1 MGATYTRQSSYSDG
15 DTIQAAD
22 TNNEFNQILAA
33 FASGTGHTHDGT
45 TAEGGP
51 ITKLLGTSI
60 TIGDATSGTDIT
72 VTFDGETSDGVITW
86 MEDEDQFKFSD
97 DIMIV
102 DDEQLIFGTDSNV
115 AISYDETTTDSLKIA
130 ATEGAGLAITLMADE
145 GDDAGDE
152 WKLNIAD
159 GGTLTLGND
168 INSAGTYVTHL
179 TIAPNATV
187 ASSTLTYAGNLT
199 VGGNLSV
206 SGTTPAASS
215 VAADDISTG
224 DAAVNIL
231 TSSGN
236 VLVDSQAGATTV
248 DGHTGVTLQSTNS
261 GDITLDSVADIVLDA
276 GGADITLK
284 DDGTT
289 FGALVNSSGELVIK
303 SGSTPTTALTFA
315 GDDATFADNVSL
327 ASDSAVLK
335 FGGDSDVTVTHV
347 ADTGLT
353 IKQVTDADD
362 KPMVLTLQTGET
374 DIAAND
380 VLGRIDFQAPDETT
394 GTDAILVAAGIAA
407 ISEGDFSSSS
417 NATKLSFR
425 TAASE
430 AAAEKMSLSS
440 GGNLTISGDL
450 TVTGDDIF
458 LNTNTDTAIMVAD
471 GTNYNPVVPSGDVT
485 LTNAGVFGIASDVIV
500 NADINSSAAIAD
512 SKLAPISPADKVSA
526 AAIQIDGATDGT
538 GITIAAGD
546 KLLVDDGGTTKYVEA
561 SQLNTYV
568 SAEAS
573 AIAADNIT
581 TGDGAVSLETSS
593 GNVLV
598 DSQAGT
604 ATVDGHT
611 GVTIQSSNSGDITL
625 DSVADIN
632 LDAGGA
638 DIVFKDDGTTFGSIT
653 NSGGEVVIKSG
664 STPTTALTFAGNDVN
679 FADNVQLDSDAAEL
693 LFGDDGEIKLIHNA
707 DAGLL
712 LKHTATG
719 DGTPVSLTLQTGET
733 ALTVGEPLGT
743 INFQAPD
750 EAGGTDAI
758 LISAAIEA
766 VAEDTF
772 AADNN
777 ATKLSFKTGASE
789 AAAEKMSISSV
800 GNVTMKNTATGD
812 DTPITLTLQ
821 SGETDIAINDVIG
834 KIDFQA
840 PDESTGTDAI
850 LVAAGIEAVSEGDF
864 SSSNNATKLSFKTG
878 ASEAAAEKMS
888 LSSAGLLTIA
898 DDFMLKDGGTIG
910 VASANDAMTISSA
923 GIVTFKDD
931 ILIKDGGTIGVASS
945 TDAMT
950 VASTGI
956 VTFVDDI
963 LIKDGGTIGVASTA
977 DALTLSSAGLLTV
990 KDDLVI
996 KSGGTIGG
1004 GGDTDLLTLGSAI
1017 LTVAGEISVTT
1028 LDIGG
1033 TDVGSTAA
1041 ELNLLDGSAKS
1052 TSSITIADDDAI
1064 IVIDGTTTK
1073 QIPASD
1079 MKTYAGGVST
1089 ADATAL
1095 AVALG

>member
-1 MGATYTRQSSYSDG
+1 MGATYTRQSSTEIVDG
-15 DTIQAAD
+15 EVINAAD
-22 TNNEFNQILAA
+22 FNNEFAALVTA
-33 FASGTGHTHDGT
+33 FAASTGHSHDGT
-45 TAEGGP
+45 AAEGGNV
-51 ITKLLGTSI
+51 TKLLGTSI
-60 TIGDATSGTDIT
+60 TIGDATAGTDIT
-72 VTFDGETSDGVITW
+72 VTFDGETSDGVLTW

-102 DDEQLIFGTDSNV
+102 DDEQLIFGSDSNV

-179 TIAPNATV
+179 TLTPNATV
-187 ASSTLTYAGNLT
+187 ANSTLAVAGNLT
-199 VGGNLSV
+199 VANDL
-206 SGTTPAASS
+206 TIT
-215 VAADDISTG
+215 DD
-224 DAAVNIL
+224 
-231 TSSGN
+231 
-236 VLVDSQAGATTV
+236 VL
-248 DGHTGVTLQSTNS
+248 
-261 GDITLDSVADIVLDA
+261 LD
-276 GGADITLK
+276 
-284 DDGTT
+284 
-289 FGALVNSSGELVIK
+289 
-303 SGSTPTTALTFA
+303 
-315 GDDATFADNVSL
+315 
-327 ASDSAVLK
+327 SDSAVLK
-335 FGGDSDVTVTHV
+335 FGDDQEVTVTHV
-347 ADTGLT
+347 ADTGLNFKHT
-353 IKQVTDADD
+353 ATGDD
-362 KPMVLTLQTGET
+362 KPIVLTLQTGET
-374 DIAAND
+374 DIAADD
-380 VLGRIDFQAPDETT
+380 VIGRIDFQAPDETT

-407 ISEGDFSSSS
+407 VSEGDFSSSN

-430 AAAEKMSLSS
+430 AASEKMSLSS

-450 TVTGDDIF
+450 TVSGDDIT
-458 LNTNTDTAIMVAD
+458 LGTNTDTAIMVAD

-485 LTNAGVFGIASDVIV
+485 LTNAGVFGIASGVIV
-500 NADINSSAAIAD
+500 NADINASAAIAD
-512 SKLAPISPADKVSA
+512 SKLATISTTDKVSG

-538 GITIAAGD
+538 SITIAAGD
-546 KLLVDDGGTTKYVEA
+546 KLLIDDGGTTKYVEA

-568 SAEAS
+568 SAESS

-664 STPTTALTFAGNDVN
+664 STPTTALTFAGDDAN

-693 LFGDDGEIKLIHNA
+693 LFGDDGEVKLIHNHN
-707 DAGLL
+707 AGLL

-719 DGTPVSLTLQTGET
+719 DGTPVSLTLQTGEE

-750 EAGGTDAI
+750 ESGGTDAI

-812 DTPITLTLQ
+812 DTPMTLTLQ
-821 SGETDIAINDVIG
+821 TGETDIAANDVIG

-840 PDESTGTDAI
+840 PDEGTGTDAI

-864 SSSNNATKLSFKTG
+864 AADNNATKLSFKTG

-888 LSSAGLLTIA
+888 LSSAGLLT
-898 DDFMLKDGGTIG
+898 
-910 VASANDAMTISSA
+910 VS
-923 GIVTFKDD
+923 
-931 ILIKDGGTIGVASS
+931 
-945 TDAMT
+945 
-950 VASTGI
+950 
-956 VTFVDDI
+956 
-963 LIKDGGTIGVASTA
+963 
-977 DALTLSSAGLLTV
+977 
-990 KDDLVI
+990 DDLVI
-996 KSGGTIGG
+996 KAGGTIGG
-1004 GGDTDLLTLGSAI
+1004 AGDTDLLTLGSGI
-1017 LTVAGEISVTT
+1017 LTVAGEVQATT

-1033 TDVGSTAA
+1033 TNISSTAA

-1052 TSSITIADDDAI
+1052 TSSITVADTDAL

-1079 MKTYAGGVST
+1079 IKTYVGGVSE
-1089 ADATAL
+1089 ADVVAL
-1095 AVALG
+1095 AIALG

>member
-1 MGATYTRQSSYSDG
+1 
-15 DTIQAAD
+15 
-22 TNNEFNQILAA
+22 
-33 FASGTGHTHDGT
+33 
-45 TAEGGP
+45 
-51 ITKLLGTSI
+51 
-60 TIGDATSGTDIT
+60 
-72 VTFDGETSDGVITW
+72 

-102 DDEQLIFGTDSNV
+102 DDEQLIFGSDSNV

-179 TIAPNATV
+179 TVTPNATV
-187 ASSTLTYAGNLT
+187 ANSTMAVAGNLT
-199 VGGNLSV
+199 VGNDL
-206 SGTTPAASS
+206 TIT
-215 VAADDISTG
+215 DD
-224 DAAVNIL
+224 
-231 TSSGN
+231 
-236 VLVDSQAGATTV
+236 VL
-248 DGHTGVTLQSTNS
+248 
-261 GDITLDSVADIVLDA
+261 LD
-276 GGADITLK
+276 
-284 DDGTT
+284 
-289 FGALVNSSGELVIK
+289 
-303 SGSTPTTALTFA
+303 
-315 GDDATFADNVSL
+315 
-327 ASDSAVLK
+327 SDSAVLK
-335 FGGDSDVTVTHV
+335 FGDDQEVTVTHV
-347 ADTGLT
+347 ADTGLNFKHT
-353 IKQVTDADD
+353 ATGDD
-362 KPMVLTLQTGET
+362 KPIVLTLQTGET

-380 VLGRIDFQAPDETT
+380 VIGRIDFQAPDETT

-407 ISEGDFSSSS
+407 VSEGDFSSSN

-430 AAAEKMSLSS
+430 AASEKMSLSS
-440 GGNLTISGDL
+440 AGNLTISGDL
-450 TVTGDDIF
+450 TVSGDDIT
-458 LNTNTDTAIMVAD
+458 LGTNTDTAIMVAD

-485 LTNAGVFGIASDVIV
+485 LTNAGVFGIASNVIV

-512 SKLAPISPADKVSA
+512 SKLATISTTDKVSG

-538 GITIAAGD
+538 SITIAAGD
-546 KLLVDDGGTTKYVEA
+546 KLLIDDGGTTKYVEA

-664 STPTTALTFAGNDVN
+664 STPTTALTFAGDDAN

-693 LFGDDGEIKLIHNA
+693 LFGDDGEVKLIHNHN
-707 DAGLL
+707 AGLL

-719 DGTPVSLTLQTGET
+719 DGTPVSLTLQTGEE

-750 EAGGTDAI
+750 ESGGTDAI

-812 DTPITLTLQ
+812 DTPMTLTLQ
-821 SGETDIAINDVIG
+821 TGETDIAANDVIG

-840 PDESTGTDAI
+840 PDEGTGTDAI

-864 SSSNNATKLSFKTG
+864 AADNNATKLSFKTG
-878 ASEAAAEKMS
+878 ASEAASEKMS
-888 LSSAGLLTIA
+888 LSSAGLLTVA
-898 DDFMLKDGGTIG
+898 DDIM
-910 VASANDAMTISSA
+910 
-923 GIVTFKDD
+923 
-931 ILIKDGGTIGVASS
+931 
-945 TDAMT
+945 
-950 VASTGI
+950 
-956 VTFVDDI
+956 
-963 LIKDGGTIGVASTA
+963 IKDGGTIGVASTN

-996 KSGGTIGG
+996 KAGGTIGG
-1004 GGDTDLLTLGSAI
+1004 SGDTDLLELGSAI
-1017 LTVAGEISVTT
+1017 LTVNGEVSMTT

-1033 TDVGSTAA
+1033 TNVGSTAG

-1052 TSSITIADDDAI
+1052 TSSITIADSDAF

-1079 MKTYAGGVST
+1079 IKTYAAGEDPV
-1089 ADATAL
+1089 AMAI
-1095 AVALG
+1095 ALG

>member
-1 MGATYTRQSSYSDG
+1 MCSSD
-15 DTIQAAD
+15 
-22 TNNEFNQILAA
+22 L
-33 FASGTGHTHDGT
+33 
-45 TAEGGP
+45 
-51 ITKLLGTSI
+51 
-60 TIGDATSGTDIT
+60 
-72 VTFDGETSDGVITW
+72 
-86 MEDEDQFKFSD
+86 
-97 DIMIV
+97 
-102 DDEQLIFGTDSNV
+102 
-115 AISYDETTTDSLKIA
+115 
-130 ATEGAGLAITLMADE
+130 
-145 GDDAGDE
+145 
-152 WKLNIAD
+152 
-159 GGTLTLGND
+159 
-168 INSAGTYVTHL
+168 
-179 TIAPNATV
+179 
-187 ASSTLTYAGNLT
+187 
-199 VGGNLSV
+199 
-206 SGTTPAASS
+206 ASS

-224 DAAVNIL
+224 DGAINL
-231 TSSGN
+231 QTSSGN

-248 DGHTGVTLQSTNS
+248 DGHTGVTVQSTNS

-303 SGSTPTTALTFA
+303 SGSTPTTSLTFA
-315 GDDATFADNVSL
+315 GDDATFADNL
-327 ASDSAVLK
+327 TLGSDSSVLA
-335 FGGDSDVTVTHV
+335 FGSDSEITVTHV
-347 ADTGLT
+347 ADTGLNFKHT
-353 IKQVTDADD
+353 ATGDD
-362 KPMVLTLQTGET
+362 KPIVLTLQTGET

-380 VLGRIDFQAPDETT
+380 VIGRIDFQAPDEST

-407 ISEGDFSSSS
+407 VSEGDFSSSS

-430 AAAEKMSLSS
+430 AASEKMSLSS
-440 GGNLTISGDL
+440 AGNLTISGDL
-450 TVTGDDIF
+450 TVSGDDIT
-458 LNTNTDTAIMVAD
+458 LGTNTDTAIMVAD

-485 LTNAGVFGIASDVIV
+485 LTNAGVFGIASGVIV
-500 NADINSSAAIAD
+500 NADINASAAIAD
-512 SKLAPISPADKVSA
+512 SKLDTISTTDKVSG
-526 AAIQIDGATDGT
+526 AAIQIDGAADGT

-561 SQLNTYV
+561 SQLNTYI

-664 STPTTALTFAGNDVN
+664 STPTTALTFAGDDAN
-679 FADNVQLDSDAAEL
+679 FADNVQLDSDSAEL

-707 DAGLL
+707 DKGLI
-712 LKHTATG
+712 LKHTATA
-719 DGTPVSLTLQTGET
+719 DDKPVSLTLQTGET
-733 ALTVGEPLGT
+733 
-743 INFQAPD
+743 
-750 EAGGTDAI
+750 
-758 LISAAIEA
+758 
-766 VAEDTF
+766 
-772 AADNN
+772 
-777 ATKLSFKTGASE
+777 
-789 AAAEKMSISSV
+789 
-800 GNVTMKNTATGD
+800 
-812 DTPITLTLQ
+812 
-821 SGETDIAINDVIG
+821 DIAANDVIG

-864 SSSNNATKLSFKTG
+864 AADNNATKLSFKTG
-878 ASEAAAEKMS
+878 ASEAASEKMS

-898 DDFMLKDGGTIG
+898 DDLM
-910 VASANDAMTISSA
+910 
-923 GIVTFKDD
+923 
-931 ILIKDGGTIGVASS
+931 
-945 TDAMT
+945 
-950 VASTGI
+950 
-956 VTFVDDI
+956 
-963 LIKDGGTIGVASTA
+963 IKDGGTIGVASTN
-977 DALTLSSAGLLTV
+977 DALTISSAGLLTV

-996 KSGGTIGG
+996 KAGGTIGG
-1004 GGDTDLLTLGSAI
+1004 SGDTDLLELGSAI
-1017 LTVAGEISVTT
+1017 LTVNGEVSMTT

-1033 TDVGSTAA
+1033 TNVGSTAA

-1052 TSSITIADDDAI
+1052 TSSITIADSDAF

-1079 MKTYAGGVST
+1079 VKTYAAGEDPV
-1089 ADATAL
+1089 AMAI
-1095 AVALG
+1095 ALG

>member
-1 MGATYTRQSSYSDG
+1 MGATYTRQSGSEIVDGEVINASDF
-15 DTIQAAD
+15 
-22 TNNEFNQILAA
+22 NNEFNQLLA
-33 FASGTGHTHDGT
+33 FAASSTGHTHDGT

-60 TIGDATSGTDIT
+60 TIGDGSSGTDIT
-72 VTFDGETSDGVITW
+72 VTFDGETSDGVLTW

-97 DIMIV
+97 DIMII
-102 DDEQLIFGTDSNV
+102 DDEKLIFGSDSNIN
-115 AISYDETTTDSLKIA
+115 ISYDEATTDSLKIA

-152 WKLNIAD
+152 WKLNVAD
-159 GGTLTLGND
+159 GGTITFGND
-168 INSAGTYVTHL
+168 IASAGTYVTHL
-179 TIAPNATV
+179 TLTPNATV
-187 ASSTLTYAGNLT
+187 ANSTLAVAGNLT
-199 VGGNLSV
+199 VGNDL
-206 SGTTPAASS
+206 TIT
-215 VAADDISTG
+215 DD
-224 DAAVNIL
+224 
-231 TSSGN
+231 
-236 VLVDSQAGATTV
+236 VL
-248 DGHTGVTLQSTNS
+248 
-261 GDITLDSVADIVLDA
+261 LD
-276 GGADITLK
+276 
-284 DDGTT
+284 
-289 FGALVNSSGELVIK
+289 
-303 SGSTPTTALTFA
+303 
-315 GDDATFADNVSL
+315 
-327 ASDSAVLK
+327 SDSAVLK
-335 FGGDSDVTVTHV
+335 FGDDQEVTVTHV
-347 ADTGLT
+347 ADTGLNFKHT
-353 IKQVTDADD
+353 ATGDD
-362 KPMVLTLQTGET
+362 KPIVLTLQTGET

-380 VLGRIDFQAPDETT
+380 VIGRIDFQAPDETT

-407 ISEGDFSSSS
+407 VSEGDFSSSN

-430 AAAEKMSLSS
+430 AASEKMSLSS
-440 GGNLTISGDL
+440 AGNLTISGDL
-450 TVTGDDIF
+450 TVSGDDIT
-458 LNTNTDTAIMVAD
+458 LGTNTDTAIMVAD

-512 SKLAPISPADKVSA
+512 SKLATISTTDKVSG

-538 GITIAAGD
+538 SITIAAGD
-546 KLLVDDGGTTKYVEA
+546 KLLIDDGGTTKYVEA

-568 SAEAS
+568 SAESS

-581 TGDGAVSLETSS
+581 TGDGAISLETSS

-598 DSQAGT
+598 DSQAGST
-604 ATVDGHT
+604 TVDGHT

-638 DIVFKDDGTTFGSIT
+638 DIVLKDDGTTFGSIT

-664 STPTTALTFAGNDVN
+664 STPTTALTFAGDDAN
-679 FADNVQLDSDAAEL
+679 FADNVQLDSDSAEL

-758 LISAAIEA
+758 LVAAAIEA
-766 VAEDTF
+766 VAEGTF

-812 DTPITLTLQ
+812 DTPMTLTLQ
-821 SGETDIAINDVIG
+821 TGETDIAANDVIG

-840 PDESTGTDAI
+840 PDEGTGTDAI

-864 SSSNNATKLSFKTG
+864 AADNNATKLSFKTG
-878 ASEAAAEKMS
+878 ASEAASEKMS
-888 LSSAGLLTIA
+888 LSSAGLLTVA
-898 DDFMLKDGGTIG
+898 DDIM
-910 VASANDAMTISSA
+910 
-923 GIVTFKDD
+923 
-931 ILIKDGGTIGVASS
+931 
-945 TDAMT
+945 
-950 VASTGI
+950 
-956 VTFVDDI
+956 
-963 LIKDGGTIGVASTA
+963 IKDGGTIGVASTN

-996 KSGGTIGG
+996 KAGGTIGG
-1004 GGDTDLLTLGSAI
+1004 SGDTDLLELGSAI
-1017 LTVAGEISVTT
+1017 LTVNGEVSMTT

-1033 TDVGSTAA
+1033 TNVGSTAA

-1052 TSSITIADDDAI
+1052 TSSITIADSDAL

-1079 MKTYAGGVST
+1079 ISTYA
-1089 ADATAL
+1089 ALEATAL
-1095 AVALG
+1095 AIALG

>member
-60 TIGDATSGTDIT
+60 TIGDGSTGTDIT

-179 TIAPNATV
+179 TVTPNATV
-187 ASSTLTYAGNLT
+187 ANSTMAVAGNLT
-199 VGGNLSV
+199 VANDL
-206 SGTTPAASS
+206 TIT
-215 VAADDISTG
+215 DD
-224 DAAVNIL
+224 
-231 TSSGN
+231 
-236 VLVDSQAGATTV
+236 VL
-248 DGHTGVTLQSTNS
+248 
-261 GDITLDSVADIVLDA
+261 LD
-276 GGADITLK
+276 
-284 DDGTT
+284 
-289 FGALVNSSGELVIK
+289 
-303 SGSTPTTALTFA
+303 
-315 GDDATFADNVSL
+315 
-327 ASDSAVLK
+327 SDSAVLK
-335 FGGDSDVTVTHV
+335 FGDDQEITVTHV
-347 ADTGLT
+347 ADTGLNLKHT
-353 IKQVTDADD
+353 ATGDD
-362 KPMVLTLQTGET
+362 KPVVLTLQTGET
-374 DIAAND
+374 DIAVND
-380 VLGRIDFQAPDETT
+380 VIGRIDFQAPDETT

-407 ISEGDFSSSS
+407 VSEGDFSSSN

-512 SKLAPISPADKVSA
+512 SKLATISTADKVSA

-568 SAEAS
+568 SAESS

-638 DIVFKDDGTTFGSIT
+638 DIVLKDDGTTFGSIT

-750 EAGGTDAI
+750 EAGGTDAV

>member
-60 TIGDATSGTDIT
+60 TIGDGSTGTDIT

-179 TIAPNATV
+179 TVTPNATV
-187 ASSTLTYAGNLT
+187 ANSTMAVAGNLT
-199 VGGNLSV
+199 VANDL
-206 SGTTPAASS
+206 TIT
-215 VAADDISTG
+215 DD
-224 DAAVNIL
+224 
-231 TSSGN
+231 
-236 VLVDSQAGATTV
+236 VL
-248 DGHTGVTLQSTNS
+248 
-261 GDITLDSVADIVLDA
+261 LD
-276 GGADITLK
+276 
-284 DDGTT
+284 
-289 FGALVNSSGELVIK
+289 
-303 SGSTPTTALTFA
+303 
-315 GDDATFADNVSL
+315 
-327 ASDSAVLK
+327 SDSAVLK
-335 FGGDSDVTVTHV
+335 FGDDQEITVTHV
-347 ADTGLT
+347 ADTGLNLKHT
-353 IKQVTDADD
+353 ATGDD
-362 KPMVLTLQTGET
+362 KPVVLTLQTGET
-374 DIAAND
+374 DIAVND
-380 VLGRIDFQAPDETT
+380 VIGRIDFQAPDETT

-407 ISEGDFSSSS
+407 VSEGDFSSSN

-512 SKLAPISPADKVSA
+512 SKLATISTADKVSA

-750 EAGGTDAI
+750 EAGGTDAV